1 MKSIEEII
9 DGCRR
14 NKTSMQALLFQMFS
28 DKMYGVCLYYSGS
41 SDEAEDL
48 LHDGFMKVF
57 ENIKQ
62 FQSNGSFEA
71 WMRKIFVN
79 EALMY
84 YRRNKRTIV
93 KDDFKDVIE
102 DVFQSNQEE
111 NIDNQTVMKLISE
124 LPPQYRMVF
133 NLYAIEGLKH
143 KEIAEMLEINEG
155 TSKSNLARARAILQ
169 SKLKD

>member
-57 ENIKQ
+57 ENIKNY
-62 FQSNGSFEA
+62 QSTGNFEG
-71 WMRKIFVN
+71 WMRRIFVN

-84 YRRNKRTIV
+84 YRRSKKTVVRDNFEEI
-93 KDDFKDVIE
+93 IE
-102 DVFQSNQEE
+102 DIHDADQEKQL
-111 NIDNQTVMKLISE
+111 DNETMMRLISE
-124 LPPQYRMVF
+124 LPPQYRLVF
-133 NLYAIEGLKH
+133 NLHAIEGHKH
-143 KEIAEMLEINEG
+143 KEIAEMLEITEG
-155 TSKSNLARARAILQ
+155 TSKSNLARARVILQ
-169 SKLKD
+169 KHLMD